1 MPEKKKIKLL
11 ITADEDLIEEI
22 ENGII
27 EFAEDLWHDEATIER
42 ESE

>member
-27 EFAEDLWHDEATIER
+27 EFSEDLWHDEVTIER